1 MLVVRIQLDVVL
13 LGQMHDF
20 CSKFC
25 LILPRNACKSR
36 ACRLVD
42 AAKVEVSCLS
52 EGLAL
57 SLRSWKMPYGLILI
71 IVPFVQVQGVLR
83 GQDLVLPAIVEVRVR
98 LEGLQAFTPVPTL
111 WLLAGLEVLVADVPL
126 SLGVLEVVVASSL
139 VIKRALQNLLSLQG
153 LRIYSIRHL
162 VAAIIRQRIRTEHLI
177 DLFLNLDAR
186 IVHRLIILVSRS
198 RQRIGCAEKWWFR
211 HCLRAEWILRLISA
225 RVVIVL
231 FLEQESFR
239 AFRNGGQAGGDLR
252 VELLGVLERIL
263 ADGHL

>member
-1 MLVVRIQLDVVL
+1 M
-13 LGQMHDF
+13 
-20 CSKFC
+20 
-25 LILPRNACKSR
+25 
-36 ACRLVD
+36 
-42 AAKVEVSCLS
+42 
-52 EGLAL
+52 
-57 SLRSWKMPYGLILI
+57 
-71 IVPFVQVQGVLR
+71 
-83 GQDLVLPAIVEVRVR
+83 
-98 LEGLQAFTPVPTL
+98 
-111 WLLAGLEVLVADVPL
+111 
-126 SLGVLEVVVASSL
+126 
-139 VIKRALQNLLSLQG
+139 
-153 LRIYSIRHL
+153 
-162 VAAIIRQRIRTEHLI
+162 I